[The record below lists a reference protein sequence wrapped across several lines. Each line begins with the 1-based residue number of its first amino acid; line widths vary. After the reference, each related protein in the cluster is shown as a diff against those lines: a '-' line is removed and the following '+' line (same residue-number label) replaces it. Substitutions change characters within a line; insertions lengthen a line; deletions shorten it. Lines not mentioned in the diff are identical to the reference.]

1 MQPAQPLVSTTTETR
16 QYLTLTLAGQMFG
29 IPVLLVHDVL
39 RNPTVNTIPLAPVG
53 VAGSLNLRGRIVT
66 AIDVRSKLGL
76 GGGRIGGGQNAMC
89 IVVEHEGEMYGLL
102 VDDVSDVLTLDAQQ
116 LEKVPGTLDVTWRET
131 CQGICKL
138 EGHLLLILDIGK
150 FFAHDAMAN

>member
-1 MQPAQPLVSTTTETR
+1 MPTVQTAAKILETR
-16 QYLTLTLAGQMFG
+16 QYVTLTLGGQFFG

-39 RNPTVNTIPLAPVG
+39 RNPAVNNIPLAPSG

-76 GGGRIGGGQNAMC
+76 PAGASREGRDAMC

-102 VDDVSDVLTLDAQQ
+102 VDDVSDVLTLEAQQ
-116 LEKVPGTLDVTWRET
+116 IEKVPGTLDAIWRDA
-131 CQGICKL
+131 CPGIYKL
-138 EGHLLLILDIGK
+138 DGRLLLMLDISK
-150 FFAHDAMAN
+150 FFAHDAAVA

>member
-1 MQPAQPLVSTTTETR
+1 MQPVQSAAANTSDTR

-39 RNPTVNTIPLAPVG
+39 RNPAVNTIPLAPVG

-66 AIDVRSKLGL
+66 AIDVRRKLGL
-76 GGGRIGGGQNAMC
+76 GGKPVQDHGAMC

-116 LEKVPGTLDVTWRET
+116 LEKVPSTLDGTWRET
-131 CQGICKL
+131 CQGIYKL
-138 EGHLLLILDIGK
+138 EGLLLLILDIGR
-150 FFAHDAMAN
+150 FFAHDALAD